1 MIVTKNYFDR
11 VVWNDMGLWRMESEP
26 EMKRI
31 IKYRLACHFRR
42 PTALALLLL
51 ASLCCRLEVY
61 ANPTGG
67 SVSQGTASI
76 SGIGSPSVT
85 INQASANAFIKWQSF
100 NIAPGEITTF
110 NQPSSSSVAWNYIN
124 DPSAPSASTI
134 NGNINANGYVIL
146 QNPNGFA
153 IGGTATITA
162 HNLIMTTA
170 STPAFNFSGGGPW
183 EFDAPPPSASII
195 NYGKINI
202 TGGGSAFLI
211 ASDIENNG
219 TISAPSGKIGL
230 YAGEQVLVSTSPD
243 GRGLS
248 AQVTLPA
255 GSVDNEGN
263 LIADAGSI
271 AVQAETVNQGGLIQ
285 ANSIQNINGVIELV
299 ASDSLNVGANSV
311 ISASGDS
318 TATAASPGGF
328 VVLQSGNSYADTST
342 STINVSGQ
350 AGGQNG
356 VVEIFDPEVST
367 IPIQSSVGNP
377 FAFLINPY
385 DITLSSSATDTSSSS
400 PNFNVADLAS
410 YSQIALFANDDI
422 TLNTLWNLTDPGASA
437 TLTLSAGNNIT
448 FDDGTAIIAG
458 NNWSVNL
465 TAGTA
470 LTGSTTTSGSDGIYL
485 NGSSFLQTANG
496 DITLMAANEV
506 QVGWMG
512 ADTGT
517 INSGTGSITT
527 TAGGTAGGNI
537 TVTAKYGDVNTGSDN
552 NGFLYK
558 QPSGIHHNILLP
570 PYYTVASSLGG
581 ISTADGGNVTINAGQ
596 DVMSYAP
603 SGTETDDAGTGAF
616 GPQSGNVTIT
626 AGGNVYGHYV
636 VANGT
641 GTITTGN
648 NAGDPSGEK
657 SFALSLIDGTWNV
670 NAPNGNIY
678 LQEVRNPNGVFN
690 NTGSDGSV
698 AAHLFD
704 YALNATVNL
713 EAGNGVYL
721 TDDSSKPRPQL
732 SGQPVDNVPVLY
744 PPILNITA
752 GSGGVT
758 LEGNV
763 TLFPSAYQNLTITT
777 TGGGSLV
784 SANAS
789 SSTSELLMS
798 DSSQAK
804 WSSQITTSSGSDGV
818 FSDTDHGTG
827 VPVQAASSDP
837 VIIDLTGSQIEIING
852 VSVSVPAS
860 MENILLL
867 TSKETQIMVDGNMVG
882 CGFSG
887 QNLNSSDVTSITVL
901 GEIYNQSPYSFVN
914 NVSIPA
920 IPTTDLLPGMAES
933 WDDIFTLAVDPATI
947 ATYTV
952 PAGTLASQWAADAIL
967 STSLFSVAKLQNGQ
981 LLGANPGFV
990 YNPATGRLGF
1000 AGPMSQSVESALGT
1014 GTPITILK
1022 LVNGQ
1027 AVEDSN
1033 GHFETTTISWA
1044 PATDIGNWNS
1054 SDTGTENVGTLSY
1067 DSYHNV
1073 FGDFSPAPIS
1083 VGLGYRLGGP
1093 GQFDINAGSIEL
1105 GDTYGILSCG
1115 VLDPQ
1120 GGYNRYEN
1128 LVSLTPSG
1136 ADINVKVA
1144 DDSTLT
1150 ANGVTT
1156 TTPSLDMLT
1165 STIATIG
1172 GGNVNVTSTGGS
1184 MDLGSQ
1190 ELFTSVRQV
1199 GFGVYAAGAGNVNV
1213 TAYGDV
1219 DIDGSRIAAFNG
1231 GNISVESQ
1239 TGDVNVGNGGAT
1251 VNGVS
1256 VSYVNPLTGMAG
1268 LYVEAVA
1275 GSGILASTLVDPS
1288 QIPGGANTPG
1298 NITVNTPQGDIVAD
1312 LGGILQE
1319 ALNGN
1324 VAGGPTIDLTAGTFS
1339 SGTPGSPNYIPGHV
1353 GNIDLGNSGVIGGT
1367 INLTAN
1373 GNISGVVISR
1383 QNSSINAAQNFT
1395 GTLLSAGSADV
1406 AAGGSVSGTI
1416 IGVGG
1421 ANVSGGSIT
1430 ASVLGQNVSVNGGAA
1445 TSTLGSSATATS
1457 TSQSASQTASQT
1469 ANQEVAS
1476 TDTSDDKD
1484 KKKHPALQRTKRV
1497 TVILP
1502 KAS

>member
-1 MIVTKNYFDR
+1 M
-11 VVWNDMGLWRMESEP
+11 
-26 EMKRI
+26 
-31 IKYRLACHFRR
+31 
-42 PTALALLLL
+42 ALLLL
-51 ASLCCRLEVY
+51 ASLCCRLEVH

-67 SVSQGTASI
+67 SVSQGKAFI
-76 SGIGSPSVT
+76 SGIGSSSVT
-85 INQASANAFIKWQSF
+85 INQASANAFINWQSF
-100 NIAPGEITTF
+100 NIAAGEITTF
-110 NQPSSSSVAWNYIN
+110 NQPSSSSVTWNYIN
-124 DPSAPSASTI
+124 DPGAPSASTI

-170 STPAFNFSGGGPW
+170 STPAIDLSSSGPW
-183 EFDAPPPSASII
+183 SFSAPPPTAKIV
-195 NYGKINI
+195 NYGQINV

-230 YAGEQVLVSTSPD
+230 YAGEQVLVSSSPD

-248 AQVTLPA
+248 TEVTLPT
-255 GSVDNEGN
+255 GSVDNEGK

-271 AVQAETVNQGGLIQ
+271 VAQARTVNQGGLIQ
-285 ANSIQNINGVIELV
+285 ANSVQNINGTIELL
-299 ASDSLNVGANSV
+299 ASDSVDLSASSA
-311 ISASGDS
+311 ISAHGDATGTSSGGSVVVKSDNNFS
-318 TATAASPGGF
+318 DQAGSSINISGGAQGGNGGQAEISAPQMGSIQSVVNGQAASGFAGGTLTIDPTDIWLASAASDPSAPAGYT
-328 VVLQSGNSYADTST
+328 VINVNNYNGL
-342 STINVSGQ
+342 STINL
-350 AGGQNG
+350 
-356 VVEIFDPEVST
+356 T
-367 IPIQSSVGNP
+367 
-377 FAFLINPY
+377 
-385 DITLSSSATDTSSSS
+385 
-400 PNFNVADLAS
+400 AD
-410 YSQIALFANDDI
+410 DDI
-422 TLNTLWNLTDPGASA
+422 TLNTLWTLTDLGIAA

-448 FDDGTAIIAG
+448 FDNGTALIAG

-470 LTGSTTTSGSDGIYL
+470 MTGSTTTSGNDGIYL
-485 NGSSFLQTANG
+485 DGSSFLQTANG
-496 DITLMAANEV
+496 DITLKAANEV

-512 ADTGT
+512 VDTGAV
-517 INSGTGSITT
+517 NSGSGSITT
-527 TAGGTAGGNI
+527 TAGGNI
-537 TVTAKYGDVNTGSDN
+537 KVTAQYGDVNTGSDA
-552 NGFLYK
+552 NGFQYK
-558 QPSGIHHNILLP
+558 QPSGIHHNILVP
-570 PYYTVASSLGG
+570 PYYTVSTSLGG

-596 DVMSYAP
+596 DVMSYSP

-616 GPQSGNVTIT
+616 GSQAGNVIIN
-626 AGGNVYGHYV
+626 AGGNVYGHYML
-636 VANGT
+636 ANGT
-641 GTITTGN
+641 GTITAGK
-648 NAGDPSGEK
+648 NAGDPFGEN
-657 SFALSLIDGTWNV
+657 SFALSLIVGTWNV

-690 NTGSDGSV
+690 NTGKDASV

-704 YALNATVNL
+704 YAPEATVNL
-713 EAGNGVYL
+713 DAGNGVYL
-721 TDDSSKPRPQL
+721 TDDSSMPRPQL

-763 TLFPSAYQNLTITT
+763 TLFPSADQNLTITT
-777 TGGGSLV
+777 TAGGSFV
-784 SANAS
+784 SDSAS

-798 DSSQAK
+798 DSSQTQ
-804 WSSQITTSSGSDGV
+804 WTSQITTSSGSDGV

-827 VPVQAASSDP
+827 VPVQAASSDS
-837 VIIDLTGSQIEIING
+837 VVIDLKGSQIING
-852 VSVSVPAS
+852 VSVPAS
-860 MENILLL
+860 MKNILLL
-867 TSKETQIMVDGNMVG
+867 TSKATQITVDGNMIG

-887 QNLNSSDVTSITVL
+887 QNLSSSDVTSITVK
-901 GEIYNQSPYSFVN
+901 GEIYNQSQYSFVN
-914 NVSIPA
+914 GVSIPA
-920 IPTTDLLPGMAES
+920 IPVTDLLPGMGES
-933 WDDIFTLAVDPATI
+933 WDDIFTLALDPTI
-947 ATYTV
+947 IANLTV
-952 PAGTLASQWAADAIL
+952 PNGTPVSQWASYALQSA
-967 STSLFSVAKLQNGQ
+967 SLFGVSKLQNGQ
-981 LLGANPGFV
+981 LLGTNPGFV
-990 YNPATGRLGF
+990 YNTATGRLGY
-1000 AGPMSQSVESALGT
+1000 ADLIQSEQNTAFSALGT
-1014 GTPITILK
+1014 PNPVTGLESLTILK
-1022 LVNGQ
+1022 LVNGLP
-1027 AVEDSN
+1027 VLDSK
-1033 GHFETTTISWA
+1033 GHFQTDTVYWA
-1044 PATDIGNWNS
+1044 PAT
-1054 SDTGTENVGTLSY
+1054 EVQTLDY
-1067 DSYHNV
+1067 DSYHNS
-1073 FGDFSPAPIS
+1073 FGDYSPAPTD
-1083 VGLGYRLGGP
+1083 VGLGYRIGGP
-1093 GQFDINAGSIEL
+1093 GEFDINAGSIEL
-1105 GDTYGILSCG
+1105 GNTYGILSCG
-1115 VLDPQ
+1115 VVDPQ
-1120 GGYNRYEN
+1120 GGFGRYAN

-1136 ADINVKVA
+1136 ASINVMVA
-1144 DDSTLT
+1144 DDSTMT
-1150 ANGVTT
+1150 VNGVTT

-1184 MDLGSQ
+1184 MDLGLQDTFGSG
-1190 ELFTSVRQV
+1190 RYI
-1199 GFGVYAAGAGNVNV
+1199 GFGVYTAGAGNVNV

-1239 TGDVNVGNGGAT
+1239 TGDVNVGSGGAT
-1251 VNGVS
+1251 VTGVS
-1256 VSYVNPLTGMAG
+1256 VSYVDPVTGLAG
-1268 LYVEAVA
+1268 LYVEGVA
-1275 GSGILASTLVDPS
+1275 GSGILASTLVNPS
-1288 QIPGGANTPG
+1288 QIPGGATIPG

-1324 VAGGPTIDLTAGTFS
+1324 VAGGPTIDLTAGTFP
-1339 SGTPGSPNYIPGHV
+1339 SGTPGSPGYLPGHA

-1421 ANVSGGSIT
+1421 ASVSGGSIT

-1457 TSQSASQTASQT
+1457 TSQSASQQASQS

-1476 TDTSDDKD
+1476 TDTGDDKN
-1484 KKKHPALQRTKRV
+1484 KKKQPTLQRTKRV